1 MDGMKKICDED
12 IGGKTNKGK
21 FLKEKGYKFIILDN
35 SGGIALFGNEENYRL
50 PDLNEYKDVIEVD
63 GVVAEVNSK
72 MMDIS
77 VERSED
83 KINKE
88 LEVFVAKVRKKDDI
102 NVKWAR
108 PEEALMFV
116 SKYKK
121 NIDEYEY
128 ERKFDIQSDE
138 MILREYIIKYIY

>member
-1 MDGMKKICDED
+1 MKKICDED

>member
-1 MDGMKKICDED
+1 MKKICDED

-35 SGGIALFGNEENYRL
+35 SGGIALFGNEETYRL

>member
-1 MDGMKKICDED
+1 MKKICDED
-12 IGGKTNKGK
+12 IGGKTSKGK

-121 NIDEYEY
+121 KIDEYEY